1 MFQALRRH
9 WRLILVWCVL
19 TALGGAL
26 LARYQLGRL
35 REGFETDARIAHRL
49 LSQRVVKHDAI
60 MATLALLQAPDDG
73 THPEQRLSSVYPQ
86 ILNVQRRDHPANWAD
101 DRLQAAETVSHA
113 LNRPALTALDFSAGR
128 YWLVLASEPAS
139 YAMQI
144 DLRATVPWSEWPM
157 AVETSLVRITLEH
170 EGQRF
175 VVQPGRLRDG
185 GWRFEFH
192 KHLAA
197 DSQPF
202 DMVAVRRVGLGE
214 LPWLWMAVLSLAIA
228 AALAAFI
235 NAQRHSAERRRAE
248 ELLRLG
254 QVARLNTM
262 GELAAGMAHEL
273 NQPLTAV
280 LANTQAASRLLADDP
295 PELGTARHAM
305 QQATEQARR
314 AADVVARLRRA
325 VERPDMAAARQ
336 AVNLQDAVANA
347 LYLLEPEFRRRDVTV
362 LVNAHATPLLVMAE
376 PVALEQVI
384 HNLLMNALQALESI
398 HQQARQIRISLQPA
412 DEMGALSVADNG
424 PGIPLEVLPR
434 VFEPFF
440 TTREAGVGLGLGLSL
455 CETLASGMG
464 GQLTAANQSPRGALF
479 TLTLP
484 LAVRVA

>member
-1 MFQALRRH
+1 MFQTLRRH
-9 WRLILVWCVL
+9 WWLILVWCVL
-19 TALGGAL
+19 TAVGGAM
-26 LARYQLGRL
+26 LAQAQLGRL
-35 REGFETDARIAHRL
+35 RDDFDTNARIAHRL
-49 LSQRVVKHDAI
+49 LSQRVVQHDAI

-73 THPEQRLSSVYPQ
+73 THPEQRLASVYPQ
-86 ILNVQRRDHPANWAD
+86 ILSVLRRDHPANWAD
-101 DRLQAAETVSHA
+101 DRLEAAETVSRA
-113 LNRPALTALDFSAGR
+113 LNRPALTALDLSAGR

-144 DLRATVPWSEWPM
+144 DLRATVPWDEWPM
-157 AVETSLVRITLEH
+157 VPETSPVRVTLEH

-175 VVQPGRLRDG
+175 VVQPGQLRAG

-202 DMVAVRRVGLGE
+202 DMVAVRRVGLDE
-214 LPWLWMAVLSLAIA
+214 LPWVWMALLSLAIA

-248 ELLRLG
+248 ELLRL
-254 QVARLNTM
+254 NTM

-273 NQPLTAV
+273 SQPLTAV
-280 LANTQAASRLLADDP
+280 LANTQAASRLLDDDP
-295 PELGTARHAM
+295 PELDTARHAM

-325 VERPDMAAARQ
+325 VEHPDMAAARQ

-347 LYLLEPEFRRRDVTV
+347 LYLLEPEFRRRDVAV
-362 LVNAHATPLLVMAE
+362 VVNAHATPLMVMAE
-376 PVALEQVI
+376 PVALEQII
-384 HNLLMNALQALESI
+384 HNLLMNALQALEPI
-398 HQQARQIRISLQPA
+398 HQQARQIRIRLQPVG
-412 DEMGALSVADNG
+412 ETGAMAIADNG

-440 TTREAGVGLGLGLSL
+440 TTRGEGLGLGLSL
-455 CETLASGMG
+455 CETLASNMG
-464 GQLTAANQSPRGALF
+464 GQLKATNQSPCGAVF